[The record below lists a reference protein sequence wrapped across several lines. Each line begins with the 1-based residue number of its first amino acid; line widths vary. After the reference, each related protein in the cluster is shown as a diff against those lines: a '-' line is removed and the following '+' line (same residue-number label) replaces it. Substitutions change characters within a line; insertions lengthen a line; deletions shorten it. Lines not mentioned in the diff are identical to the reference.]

1 MFNIGESYFLESKA
15 LEQQEESMARYPAII
30 RGISKKELTYG
41 FISDIR
47 EKRS

>member
-1 MFNIGESYFLESKA
+1 VFNMGESYFLESKA
-15 LEQQEESMARYPAII
+15 LERPEEGTARYPAII